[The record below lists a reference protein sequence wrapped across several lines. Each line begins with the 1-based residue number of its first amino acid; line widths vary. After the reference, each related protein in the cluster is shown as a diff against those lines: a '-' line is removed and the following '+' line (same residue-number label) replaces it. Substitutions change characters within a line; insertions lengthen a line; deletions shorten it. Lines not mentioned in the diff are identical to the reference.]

1 MLALPPESGYAQL
14 QRGFAEAL
22 LFDDAAIP
30 ATVRIA
36 SGAASESRFGVYR
49 NNVLASLINALR
61 SRYPVT
67 RKLLWPDSFDAIAR
81 LYVLTEPPRSPVLL
95 EYGKEFPQFLRRIG
109 EGISSEYVADIADL
123 EAARTRAYH
132 AAEATPLAPGAFAQL
147 PPDELAAMR
156 LILHPSV
163 SLLRSK
169 FPIVS
174 VWEANVGDG
183 DDAAS
188 VWQPESAL
196 IARPHLDV
204 EVWRLPPGAGAF
216 FTVIAEGQA
225 IGPALTDAVAQA
237 PDFDIAAT
245 FGIMVSAGIVID
257 VKAPGSHG
265 LKG

>member
-1 MLALPPESGYAQL
+1 MLALPLESGYAQL

-30 ATVRIA
+30 TAVRIA
-36 SGAASESRFGVYR
+36 SAASESRFGVYR

-67 RKLLWPDSFDAIAR
+67 RKLLWPDTFDAIAR
-81 LYVLTEPPRSPVLL
+81 LYILTEPPRSPVLL
-95 EYGKEFPQFLRRIG
+95 TYGEGFPQFLRKIG
-109 EGISSEYVADIADL
+109 NGVSSEYIADIAAL
-123 EAARTRAYH
+123 ETARTRAYH
-132 AAEATPLAPGAFAQL
+132 AADAAPLAPGVFAQL
-147 PPDELAAMR
+147 PADEMAAVR
-156 LILHPSV
+156 LRLHPSV
-163 SLLRSK
+163 SLLASK
-169 FPIVS
+169 FPVVS
-174 VWEANVGDG
+174 VWEANLADG
-183 DDAAS
+183 DDAPE

-216 FTVIAEGQA
+216 FTAIAEGQA
-225 IGPALTDAVAQA
+225 IGSALTDAVAQA

-257 VKAPGSHG
+257 VKAPGRHG